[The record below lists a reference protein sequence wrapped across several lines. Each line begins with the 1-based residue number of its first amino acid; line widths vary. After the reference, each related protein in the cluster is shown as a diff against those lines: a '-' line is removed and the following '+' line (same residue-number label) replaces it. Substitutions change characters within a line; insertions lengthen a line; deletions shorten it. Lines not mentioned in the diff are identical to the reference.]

1 MEEAIGL
8 ICDCCCGIDV
18 ESTRE
23 DTNVAS
29 SSGCKEVDELKTMT
43 HEVVATDSLND
54 TVVGDTFND
63 NSVDNTKVQKL
74 DLVEGQLRGDD
85 ERAWL
90 GLGLK
95 SLGLVKL
102 SYDQFLIARE
112 TKRALLKEAR
122 ETLKLGIYIGA
133 EVVGNEEEIV
143 KDIARLFRGKGL
155 GAIAS
160 RDAGVVEE

>member
-1 MEEAIGL
+1 MALRDTWDSFWRKKHFDDKRIAIGLSQNHSDQRNAQKQYPKLLSKLIDLHIGDNVFQIRVVEMEEAIGL

-63 NSVDNTKVQKL
+63 NSVDNTVLAKL
-74 DLVEGQLRGDD
+74 ATILILNSSHL
-85 ERAWL
+85 ER
-90 GLGLK
+90 
-95 SLGLVKL
+95 
-102 SYDQFLIARE
+102 I
-112 TKRALLKEAR
+112 
-122 ETLKLGIYIGA
+122 
-133 EVVGNEEEIV
+133 
-143 KDIARLFRGKGL
+143 
-155 GAIAS
+155 
-160 RDAGVVEE
+160 